1 MTCSLKKD
9 DKYNYRKETIQ
20 YLSQALDNNN
30 NSNPIFYTI
39 LLSKSVIVNRPHVS
53 INQYI

>member
-1 MTCSLKKD
+1 MTSITIE
-9 DKYNYRKETIQ
+9 KETIQ

-30 NSNPIFYTI
+30 NSNPIFYI